1 MSNDDLPPYSSARQF
16 GEIMMTSHAKALKTT
31 RADRE
36 MHQAPL
42 MNLICSFHLPCAE
55 AFACCWK
62 PVVVISSFYVG
73 LHFVV

>member
-1 MSNDDLPPYSSARQF
+1 MSNDDLTSYSSARKF

-31 RADRE
+31 QDRE
-36 MHQAPL
+36 MHHAL
-42 MNLICSFHLPCAE
+42 MNLLLPSAE